1 MRQQEIRPSR
11 HLTFVLSKLI
21 IRTEK
26 GVMMD
31 KLDFKQIVNSL
42 SEFNQE
48 LAYSRQNPIKD
59 ASEEL
64 LTVAAAAAF
73 LKIHRTTLYNWS
85 KKGAIPRYGIKSKV
99 YYKKSDLLSSLVL
112 LNN

>member
-1 MRQQEIRPSR
+1 MS
-11 HLTFVLSKLI
+11 
-21 IRTEK
+21 TEK
-26 GVMMD
+26 GGMMD
-31 KLDFKQIVNSL
+31 QLDFKQIVNSL
-42 SEFNQE
+42 SEFNRE
-48 LAYSRQNPIKD
+48 LAYSRQNPTKD

-73 LKIHRTTLYNWS
+73 LKIHRTTLYNWT
-85 KKGAIPRYGIKSKV
+85 KKGVIPRYGINSKV